1 MVVAGLLVQ
10 KTATANSRSYIGSGK
25 INELVELIKRVDAKT
40 IVVDDDLSP
49 TQQRALENGIAKGGI
64 TDAKV
69 LDRTAVILDIFAQ
82 HAKSREGQLQ
92 VELAMLEYRMTRGP
106 SAKGNNGDSGSGF
119 RGPGE
124 TKLETDK
131 RVIKDKIHLIK
142 RKLDVLKAQRQ
153 VQRQERE
160 RSHLPVVALVG
171 YTNAGKSTLMNRLTN
186 AGVLAENML
195 FATLDPTTRRV
206 RLPRVD
212 EGPPETND
220 DFSNAQPHKRRE
232 FLLSDTVGFIS
243 KLPTQLVVAFRATL
257 EEVTRADVLVLVCD
271 RSNTVWEKQRNTVL
285 RELQALNCSHIPI
298 VEFWNKIDALP
309 NADELCRRVAET
321 TVVDPVDGL
330 HQYTDPAAVADHVGP
345 LNSSLDD
352 KPMATSFS
360 SSVQT
365 TDGDDDEE
373 YLSMTIDDIR
383 PYDEEE
389 PKAVAAN
396 VAMPVH
402 DSAP

>member
-1 MVVAGLLVQ
+1 MSSNEGAQSVTGDREASHAIKQAHLEDNLARKALSYTDSMGAKEQKEKIILVSVDRKLSKAATAVATFTLEESLTELSELVGTANMVVAGLLIQ

-25 INELVELIKRVDAKT
+25 VNELVELIKRVDAKT

-153 VQRQERE
+153 VQRQER
-160 RSHLPVVALVG
+160 
-171 YTNAGKSTLMNRLTN
+171 
-186 AGVLAENML
+186 
-195 FATLDPTTRRV
+195 
-206 RLPRVD
+206 
-212 EGPPETND
+212 
-220 DFSNAQPHKRRE
+220 
-232 FLLSDTVGFIS
+232 
-243 KLPTQLVVAFRATL
+243 
-257 EEVTRADVLVLVCD
+257 
-271 RSNTVWEKQRNTVL
+271 
-285 RELQALNCSHIPI
+285 
-298 VEFWNKIDALP
+298 
-309 NADELCRRVAET
+309 
-321 TVVDPVDGL
+321 
-330 HQYTDPAAVADHVGP
+330 
-345 LNSSLDD
+345 
-352 KPMATSFS
+352 
-360 SSVQT
+360 
-365 TDGDDDEE
+365 
-373 YLSMTIDDIR
+373 
-383 PYDEEE
+383 
-389 PKAVAAN
+389 
-396 VAMPVH
+396 
-402 DSAP
+402 